1 MALPNNIVNLD
12 PVDFCGKQV
21 MSFAE
26 AFWTKTFENPALGE
40 LLTIIPGVKA
50 KQQVVVLGLIGMIG
64 KTMQTTNCAPDVSDQ
79 EIPSVEKFYDPG
91 YVEDRFTE
99 CWKNLLGKF
108 TVWGLKAGIN
118 KPDLTGTDFAD
129 FLEERVLDG
138 LEQSIYRIVWFA
150 EKNATTLTAGGHF
163 TDTLNLRYVNTINGL
178 WYQFFAIAA
187 ANPDQRI
194 TIAKNSGATFADQ
207 KFTPLDVVEQTVT
220 GYFQQM
226 VDGMDDRFSE
236 EDGLAFYVTKSIAS
250 QYKKER
256 KSFTNIDE
264 AYKRTETG
272 WDYLEFD
279 GIPVI
284 VLKFEDRLIKEIQS
298 SATVSYLPH
307 RIYLATKDNLH
318 LATEEE
324 GALTK
329 LKAFF
334 DNKDDQYY
342 IDMLY
347 SLDALIVED
356 YKLMVAY

>member
-1 MALPNNIVNLD
+1 MALPNNIVDLD
-12 PVDFCGKQV
+12 PIDFCGKQV

-26 AFWTKTFENPALGE
+26 AFWTKTFENPGLKE
-40 LLTIIPGVKA
+40 LITVIPGVKA
-50 KQQVVVLGLIGMIG
+50 KQQVVILGLIGMVG

-99 CWKNLLGKF
+99 CWKNLLSKF
-108 TVWGLKAGIN
+108 TVWGLENGIQ

-138 LEQSIYRIVWFA
+138 LIQSVYRLVWFA
-150 EKNATTLTAGGHF
+150 EKAATTLTAGGHF
-163 TDTLNLRYVNTINGL
+163 KDTLNLRYVNTINGL

-194 TIAKNSGATFADQ
+194 TIAKNSGATFALQ
-207 KFTPLDVVEQTVT
+207 KFTPQDVTDQVVT
-220 GYFQQM
+220 GYFQEM
-226 VDGMDDRFSE
+226 VDNADDRL
-236 EDGLAFYVTKSIAS
+236 DGENLAFYVTKTVAS

-256 KSFTNIDE
+256 KKFTNIDE

-284 VLKFEDRLIKEIQS
+284 VLKFEDRFIKEIQS

-307 RIYLATKDNLH
+307 RIYLTVKENLH

-324 GALTK
+324 N
-329 LKAFF
+329 AFSTIDAF
-334 DNKDDQYY
+334 YDKKDKQYY

-347 SLDALIVED
+347 TIDALIIED

>member
-1 MALPNNIVNLD
+1 MALPPNIVDLD

-64 KTMQTTNCAPDVSDQ
+64 KTMQTVNCAPDVSDQ
-79 EIPSVEKFYDPG
+79 EIPSIQKVYDPG

-99 CWKNLLGKF
+99 CWKTLLAKF

-138 LEQSIYRIVWFA
+138 LEKSIYRIVWFA
-150 EKNATTLTAGGHF
+150 EKAAQSFTDGGHF
-163 TDTLNLRYVNTINGL
+163 KDGLNLRYVNTINGL

-187 ANPDQRI
+187 ANPGQKV
-194 TIAKNSGATFADQ
+194 TIAKNAGATFAAQ
-207 KFTPLDVVEQTVT
+207 KFTPQDVTDQVVT
-220 GYFQQM
+220 GYFQEM
-226 VDGMDDRFSE
+226 VDNADDRL
-236 EDGLAFYVTKSIAS
+236 DGENLAFYVTKSVAS

-256 KSFTNIDE
+256 RAFTNIDE

-284 VLKFEDRLIKEIQS
+284 ILKFEDRLIKEIQS
-298 SATVSYLPH
+298 SATVAYLPH
-307 RIYLATKDNLH
+307 RIYLTVKENLH

-324 GALTK
+324 SALTS
-329 LKAFF
+329 LDAFF
-334 DNKDDQYY
+334 DKKDKQYY

-347 SLDALIVED
+347 SLDALIIED